1 MGGFL
6 SKTVTDRRGRWQL
19 EQLGPL
25 DLCLL
30 QADLV
35 RTLGEP
41 LRAALRGLLAYLGEP
56 SAEGEQPFAKLERVL
71 KTLLERPKD
80 LLGSVMDRP
89 WDELRADADRVVGT
103 FVEMLQVLP
112 PVHLRRFAELL
123 LVRQPG
129 RPKGGLRVAPTA
141 GADPTLDVDSLARL
155 DELLADNP
163 LEFWRLLLWA
173 FEVNLRP
180 LIAASATGLG
190 RGNPSPATPGS
201 PS

>member
-6 SKTVTDRRGRWQL
+6 SKTVTDRRGRWQI

-56 SAEGEQPFAKLERVL
+56 AAVGEHPFAKLQRVL
-71 KTLLERPKD
+71 KTLLERPQD

-89 WDELRADADRVVGT
+89 WDKLCGDADRVVGT

-112 PVHLRRFAELL
+112 PAHLRRFAETL

-129 RPKGGLRVAPTA
+129 RLKGGLRVAPTS
-141 GADPTLDVDSLARL
+141 GADPTLDVDSLGRL
-155 DELLADNP
+155 DELIADNP

-173 FEVNLRP
+173 LEVNLRP

-190 RGNPSPATPGS
+190 RGNPISSP
-201 PS
+201 